1 MEIWWYHHTI
11 PPQNHAHTL
20 TQINYNPIRSLIRR
34 SQMRILPFATEH
46 FFAQYEFN
54 TRYQLCNSDCESMT
68 IQDLL
73 GLANVDAKE
82 FENMT
87 LGYTESQGD
96 PDLRKAIASSYET
109 VKPDDVIVLGS
120 PVEGIYLAARALLE
134 PNEEVIVLNP
144 AYDALYNM
152 FAHIVGSQHV
162 RKWELQAGE
171 SEWELDL
178 GILQALITERT
189 KLIVVNFPHN
199 PTGYLPTLDELNQL
213 VALASEHGIWIFY
226 DEMYYGL
233 VHSGTPDIPSA
244 ADLYDKAVVLSGL
257 SKTYGLPGLRTGW
270 LVVKDAS
277 LRAIIMNWKFYT
289 SICPPAPSEYLAK
302 IALSVKESI
311 RQRNI
316 GIIEKNLQIADAFF
330 SRWPNLFKWRRP
342 RAGSVALV
350 EMDVP
355 SASEF
360 SKKMAEEA
368 GILIQSAQMLG
379 GTDQQIRMGFGRTAF
394 SDALSHFEAYLKR
407 TFVD

>member
-1 MEIWWYHHTI
+1 
-11 PPQNHAHTL
+11 
-20 TQINYNPIRSLIRR
+20 
-34 SQMRILPFATEH
+34 
-46 FFAQYEFN
+46 
-54 TRYQLCNSDCESMT
+54 MT

-152 FAHIVGSQHV
+152 FAHIVGSEHV

>member
-1 MEIWWYHHTI
+1 
-11 PPQNHAHTL
+11 
-20 TQINYNPIRSLIRR
+20 
-34 SQMRILPFATEH
+34 
-46 FFAQYEFN
+46 
-54 TRYQLCNSDCESMT
+54 MT

-82 FENMT
+82 FENLT

-144 AYDALYNM
+144 AYDALYNT
-152 FAHIVGSQHV
+152 FAHIVGSEHV

-277 LRAIIMNWKFYT
+277 LRANIMNWKFYT
-289 SICPPAPSEYLAK
+289 SICPPAPSENLAK

>member
-1 MEIWWYHHTI
+1 
-11 PPQNHAHTL
+11 
-20 TQINYNPIRSLIRR
+20 
-34 SQMRILPFATEH
+34 
-46 FFAQYEFN
+46 
-54 TRYQLCNSDCESMT
+54 MT

-82 FENMT
+82 FENLT

-144 AYDALYNM
+144 AYDALYNT
-152 FAHIVGSQHV
+152 FAHIVGSEHV

-360 SKKMAEEA
+360 SK
-368 GILIQSAQMLG
+368 
-379 GTDQQIRMGFGRTAF
+379 RWPR
-394 SDALSHFEAYLKR
+394 KR
-407 TFVD
+407 VY

>member
-1 MEIWWYHHTI
+1 
-11 PPQNHAHTL
+11 
-20 TQINYNPIRSLIRR
+20 
-34 SQMRILPFATEH
+34 
-46 FFAQYEFN
+46 
-54 TRYQLCNSDCESMT
+54 MT

-213 VALASEHGIWIFY
+213 VALASEHGIWILY

>member
-1 MEIWWYHHTI
+1 
-11 PPQNHAHTL
+11 
-20 TQINYNPIRSLIRR
+20 
-34 SQMRILPFATEH
+34 
-46 FFAQYEFN
+46 
-54 TRYQLCNSDCESMT
+54 MT

-82 FENMT
+82 FENLT